1 MKKMLVVSIIMIV
14 FLVAQVS
21 ASEFPTAYDDYV
33 NDYVGFFNNQEK
45 AILTSSLNS
54 VRQDTTAEVVVVVVN
69 TTSPY
74 VPADYGTKLLNE
86 WGIGKKE
93 NNNGLL
99 ILYAV
104 KEKRIE
110 VRTGYG
116 LEGILPDSKI
126 GRLLDEYY
134 VPLRDKN
141 MTREGIINS
150 TLALVQVIEEN
161 KEEVLAGK
169 AGGNNQNVL
178 VWVAA
183 TVILFLIIFI
193 TLKTIT
199 KKKMK
204 NKTSIKIKTNEN
216 YVEVRKYDY
225 FNIISIVIG
234 FIVFFLGSE
243 ILGFLIILIFPI
255 LFRAIVG
262 VRCSVDGT
270 RMKYLRK
277 EGSESLY
284 RCKKNHIGKIAVA
297 SAAGFYLG
305 SLGGHGGGGF
315 GGGGF
320 GGGMGG
326 GGGAGR

>member
-1 MKKMLVVSIIMIV
+1 MKKGIILSIIIII
-14 FLVAQVS
+14 FLVSQVN
-21 ASEFPTAYDDYV
+21 ASEFPIAYDHYV

-54 VRQDTTAEVVVVVVN
+54 VRQNTTAEVVVVIVN

-126 GRLLDEYY
+126 GRLLDESY
-134 VPLRDKN
+134 VPLRDRN

-161 KEEVLAGK
+161 KDEVLAGK
-169 AGGNNQNVL
+169 AGGNNQNIPL
-178 VWVAA
+178 WIAVA
-183 TVILFLIIFI
+183 VILLFIASIIFKI
-193 TLKTIT
+193 VAKRKTKEEQEET
-199 KKKMK
+199 KKKGDYVSV
-204 NKTSIKIKTNEN
+204 KTYNSLNVVSI
-216 YVEVRKYDY
+216 
-225 FNIISIVIG
+225 IVG
-234 FIVFFLGSE
+234 FIFFIFISE
-243 ILGFLIILIFPI
+243 ILGVLVMIVLPI
-255 LFRAIVG
+255 LSKIMVG
-262 VRCSVDGT
+262 VRCSKDGT

-277 EGSESLY
+277 EGNESLY
-284 RCKKNHIGKIAVA
+284 KCKHNHIGKIAVA